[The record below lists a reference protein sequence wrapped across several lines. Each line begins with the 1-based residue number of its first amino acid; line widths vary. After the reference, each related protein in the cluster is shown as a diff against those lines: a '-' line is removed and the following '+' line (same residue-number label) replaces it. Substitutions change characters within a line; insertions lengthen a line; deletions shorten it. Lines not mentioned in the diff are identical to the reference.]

1 MNASY
6 SLKRLADMGS
16 ALMQHRELER
26 RETWTRERIEEL
38 QRRRLDRLLRHA
50 VDASPFYRDLYG
62 GRLSPGT
69 AIEDLPLT
77 TKPVLMEQFDRVVI
91 DPRLRL
97 PELRRHVAG
106 LTKDEL
112 YLGRYRVFATSGHTG
127 VPGIFVFDRRE
138 WRASLASALR
148 WMFFIGNRPQLPRR
162 ARLAAVTA
170 PSPMHVTRRIS
181 DSLDVG
187 LFAKFDAP
195 VTTPVDELVRSLS
208 AFQPDVLVTYPSV
221 ASELAVEQL
230 AGRLRIHPRIVSTGA
245 ELLTADMRD
254 VIRSAWAL
262 DPFNAYGITEAG
274 GLFASECSQHLGLH
288 PFEDQF
294 LFEVV
299 DENNRPVAPG
309 TTGRKL
315 LLTNLFSYTQPLIRY
330 EVSDMVSTVEET
342 CPCGR
347 PFRLLELTEGRS
359 DDILYMPSRSG
370 TVPVHPVVLHTAVA
384 KIPGLKQYQF
394 VRDGDELHLKAVL
407 ATEASADETRAKL
420 ERELT
425 EGLEAVGVTRPLIA
439 VDFVDAIER
448 EGQAA
453 KLKLVRSIITG
464 PTAEQ
469 EPHSRAS

>member
-1 MNASY
+1 
-6 SLKRLADMGS
+6 
-16 ALMQHRELER
+16 MQHRELER
-26 RETWTRERIEEL
+26 REAWTREQIEDL

-50 VDASPFYRDLYG
+50 VEASPFYRDLYG
-62 GRLSPGT
+62 ERLSPGT
-69 AIEDLPLT
+69 AIQDLPVT
-77 TKPVLMEQFDRVVI
+77 TKPVLMDQFDRVVI

-97 PELRRHVAG
+97 SDLRRHVAG
-106 LTKDEL
+106 LTRDEL

-127 VPGIFVFDRRE
+127 VPGIFIFDRRE

-148 WMFFIGNRPQLPRR
+148 WMFFIGNRPRLPRR
-162 ARLAAVTA
+162 GRLAAVAA

-195 VTTPVDELVRSLS
+195 VTTPIEELVRSLS
-208 AFQPDVLVTYPSV
+208 AFQPDVLVTYPSI
-221 ASELAVEQL
+221 AAELAVEEL
-230 AGRLRIHPRIVSTGA
+230 AGRLRIRPRIVSTGA

-254 VIRSAWAL
+254 AIRQAWAL
-262 DPFNAYGITEAG
+262 EPFNAYGITEAG

-309 TTGRKL
+309 TTGRKV

-330 EVSDMVSTVEET
+330 EISDMVSTVEES

-347 PFRLLELTEGRS
+347 PFRLLELTGGRS
-359 DDILYMPSRSG
+359 DDILYMPGRAG
-370 TVPVHPVVLHTAVA
+370 TVPVHPVILHTAIA

-394 VRDGDELHLKAVL
+394 VHDADGLQLRAVL
-407 ATEASADETRAKL
+407 ATEAPADETRARL
-420 ERELT
+420 ERELS
-425 EGLEAVGVTRPLIA
+425 EGLEAVGVTRPHIS
-439 VDFVDAIER
+439 VEFVDVIER

-453 KLKLVRSIITG
+453 KLKLVRSLITE
-464 PTAEQ
+464 PTEEQ